1 MSDEYGQEHK
11 GHRPR
16 LSGAS
21 AEKKKRKRSRPND
34 FQPENDVDDAKA
46 KKKARLIPSA
56 QRNPKA
62 FTFNS
67 AVKAAKAL
75 HR

>member
-1 MSDEYGQEHK
+1 MADDFNQDHK
-11 GHRPR
+11 EHRPR
-16 LSGAS
+16 LSGTKA
-21 AEKKKRKRSRPND
+21 AKKKRKRAGPIEN
-34 FQPENDVDDAKA
+34 FENDGEGFEVK
-46 KKKARLIPSA
+46 KKKARLTPSA

-62 FTFNS
+62 FTFHS